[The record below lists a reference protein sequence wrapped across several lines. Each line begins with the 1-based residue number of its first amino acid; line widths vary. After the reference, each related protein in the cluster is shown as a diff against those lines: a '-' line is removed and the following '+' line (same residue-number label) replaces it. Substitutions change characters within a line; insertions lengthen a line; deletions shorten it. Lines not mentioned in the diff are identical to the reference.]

1 MQQEQSMDGVLE
13 GRVAIVTGASRGIG
27 VGIAKRFAAE
37 GAKVVI
43 TARTGDAGRDAPLP
57 GTLAEV
63 AAAIRATG
71 GECLPVVADLAV
83 PEDRARIV
91 DETLAAWGGVDILVN
106 NAARGFYGPTME
118 MSRKRLLLSFEIN
131 LYAPI
136 DLMQRVVPSM
146 RNRGG
151 GWILN
156 VSSATTRM
164 PGPAPWGRDG
174 RYERFHREKGPTIYA
189 STKAALERMSAGAA
203 AELSADGIAVN
214 TLAPVEAVASEGAVD
229 MGAIDATAGYEPL
242 EQMAEAALLLCSE
255 PPATCSALCVLSG
268 PLLARHGRAVRGLD
282 GKPMAA
288 MAG

>member
-1 MQQEQSMDGVLE
+1 M
-13 GRVAIVTGASRGIG
+13 
-27 VGIAKRFAAE
+27 
-37 GAKVVI
+37 
-43 TARTGDAGRDAPLP
+43 
-57 GTLAEV
+57 
-63 AAAIRATG
+63 
-71 GECLPVVADLAV
+71 VADLAV

-164 PGPAPWGRDG
+164 PGPAPWGRDE

-203 AELSADGIAVN
+203 AELSADCIAVN

-229 MGAIDATAGYEPL
+229 MGAIDATGRCSRVMGARCAGWTASRWPRWR
-242 EQMAEAALLLCSE
+242 AEIFAR
-255 PPATCSALCVLSG
+255 SG
-268 PLLARHGRAVRGLD
+268 ESLIQIVVFQPELIY
-282 GKPMAA
+282 K
-288 MAG
+288 